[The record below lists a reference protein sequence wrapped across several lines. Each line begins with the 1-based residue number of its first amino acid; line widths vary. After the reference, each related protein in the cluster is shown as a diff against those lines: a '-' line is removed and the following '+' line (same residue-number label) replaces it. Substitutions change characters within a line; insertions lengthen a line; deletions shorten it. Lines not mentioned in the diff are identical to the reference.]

1 MLLERGNVES
11 NEQNI
16 QYLLGANQNQE
27 AQETKY
33 NLGIFETSSS
43 DIRVHWEREILALI
57 AAIHSQLSC
66 LFCWRDF
73 VSMRLKFEQRLLIQ
87 LKRIIDRPAGRRR
100 CRNYTS
106 ADFGAF
112 PPHPILGPRPPVIPC
127 ASVFV
132 CDCPCLSILSTY
144 RCFTFSRL
152 NSVFL
157 LCITL
162 KVM

>member
-1 MLLERGNVES
+1 MVAQSGDISLGEVLSSNKYKRVNSIRNQWTTSLFFLLVDTIQPSSGFHSGIPDHGWLFERDGNM
-11 NEQNI
+11 Q
-16 QYLLGANQNQE
+16 
-27 AQETKY
+27 
-33 NLGIFETSSS
+33 
-43 DIRVHWEREILALI
+43 
-57 AAIHSQLSC
+57 
-66 LFCWRDF
+66 DF
-73 VSMRLKFEQRLLIQ
+73 VKLKFEQRLLIQ

-112 PPHPILGPRPPVIPC
+112 PPHRILGPRPPVIPC

-144 RCFTFSRL
+144 RCFIFSRL